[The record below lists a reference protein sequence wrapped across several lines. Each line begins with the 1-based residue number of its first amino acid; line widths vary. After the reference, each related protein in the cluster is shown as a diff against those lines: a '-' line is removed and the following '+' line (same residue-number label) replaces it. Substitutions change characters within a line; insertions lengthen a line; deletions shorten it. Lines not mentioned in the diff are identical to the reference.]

1 MRLASTT
8 GTGPAVSFEEAA
20 RRGMPADGGLY
31 LPVTIPTFRREE
43 IDGLREK
50 EFPDIAFAVARLLL
64 RDEIPEAE
72 LEKIIR
78 RSMTFPVPLDPVSSD
93 VSVLELFHGPT
104 LAFKDFGARFMA
116 ATLAYFT
123 RGEDT
128 ESTVLVA
135 TSGDTGSAV
144 GYGFAGVEGFRVVIL
159 YPSGR
164 VSSIQEQQ
172 LTTIGG
178 NVTVLEVD
186 GTFDDCQRLVKG
198 AFADPGLS
206 ARLRLTS
213 ANSIN
218 IARLLPQSFY
228 YFEAAARAG
237 SDGPF
242 TFAVPCGNLGN
253 LTAGLLAWR
262 MGLPVS
268 RFIAAVNANRVFAE
282 YLETGKY
289 APAPAVPT
297 LSNAMDV
304 GAPNNLP
311 RVIALVSRK
320 EDHAEDLLV
329 AESSSDRQTLETIT
343 SVFERYGT
351 VLDPH
356 AAVAYRALEKH
367 SGRGI
372 VLGTAHPAKFR
383 DAYPPSLRDAIRV
396 PPSLAGVMQ
405 RKKLS
410 IPMDNNPEEFSSFLR
425 QF

>member
-20 RRGMPADGGLY
+20 RRGIPADGGLY
-31 LPVTIPTFRREE
+31 LPVTLPAFSREE
-43 IDGLREK
+43 IEGLRRK

-64 RDEIPEAE
+64 GDEIPDVE
-72 LEKIIR
+72 LERIVR

-123 RGEDT
+123 RGENT
-128 ESTVLVA
+128 ESTILVA

-198 AFADPGLS
+198 AFADSGLS

-356 AAVAYRALEKH
+356 AAVAYRALENH

-372 VLGTAHPAKFR
+372 VLGTAHPAKFL
-383 DAYPPSLRDAIRV
+383 DAYPPSLRDAISV

-410 IPMDNNPEEFSSFLR
+410 IRMGNSPEEFSSFLR